1 MRRRP
6 PWLGATIAP
15 MAAPHTYAALLRGIN
30 VGGRAKIPMRELA
43 ELFGSLGHGEVT
55 TYIQSGNVVFRS
67 ASGKPAGIVCGLE
80 DAISERFGLTVTVIL
95 RTPAELVSIAA
106 ANPFPEAERE
116 PSKLHVLFLDRKP
129 EASAIA
135 GLDPNR
141 SPGDHFSAAGR
152 EIYLRFPAGSGKTK
166 LTLDWFERQLGV
178 KGTARNWN
186 TLLRLIALT
195 GA

>member
-1 MRRRP
+1 
-6 PWLGATIAP
+6 

-67 ASGKPAGIVCGLE
+67 PAGRPAGIVRGIE
-80 DAISERFGLTVTVIL
+80 HAITERFGLTVTVIL
-95 RTPAELVSIAA
+95 RTHAELASIAA
-106 ANPFPEAERE
+106 ANPFPDAEGQ
-116 PSKLHVLFLDRKP
+116 PSKLHVLFLDRQP
-129 EASAIA
+129 DDSAIA

-141 SPGDHFSAAGR
+141 SPGDGFHAAGR
-152 EIYLRFPAGSGKTK
+152 EVYLRYPAGSGKTK

-195 GA
+195 EA